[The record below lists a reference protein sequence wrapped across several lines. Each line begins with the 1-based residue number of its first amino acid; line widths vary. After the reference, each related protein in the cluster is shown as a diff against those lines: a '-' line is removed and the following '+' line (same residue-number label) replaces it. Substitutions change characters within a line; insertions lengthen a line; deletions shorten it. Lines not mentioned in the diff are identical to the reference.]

1 MPAVPTSSGSS
12 GMWMPRRVSAWA
24 SSHSPAPQNSSAR
37 TMKPSLRKNS
47 DAATRPSRPSPT
59 AMAMGR
65 SRPARAGA
73 GRASTSMLEGCVI
86 RPRGARS
93 PCAPTTG
100 RRTRRGA
107 WSALPAPS
115 RRAARRPRPPHRRG
129 RGRRAARRE
138 GAGSADQAPRRVR
151 RPVVGAQGERAP
163 RGLMTQPSSIDV
175 LARPAPARAGRD
187 LPIAI
192 AVGLG
197 LLGLVAVSLSFRKE
211 GFILLALVA
220 CGAGL
225 WELAQALTRRGIHIP
240 LLPLLVGTAGILV
253 SSYTGG
259 PEALLVAFMLTAG
272 GVVVWRVL
280 DGGGA
285 EALRDAAAA
294 TFAAAYIP
302 FMAGFVMLMLDQPGG
317 DRRVALF
324 VLLAVASDTGGYT
337 AGVLLGRNL
346 LAPSVSP
353 KKTWEGLAG
362 SLLLASAVGAVG
374 MVLAFDANPLI
385 GIALGLAS
393 VLTATLGDLAES
405 LIKRDLELKDMGSLL
420 PGHGGVLDRI
430 DSLLLSAPLVYL
442 VLLVTVP
449 GA

>member
-24 SSHSPAPQNSSAR
+24 SSHSPAPQATSAR
-37 TMKPSLRKNS
+37 RMKPSLRKDS
-47 DAATRPSRPSPT
+47 DTATRPSRPSPT

-65 SRPARAGA
+65 SRP
-73 GRASTSMLEGCVI
+73 
-86 RPRGARS
+86 
-93 PCAPTTG
+93 
-100 RRTRRGA
+100 
-107 WSALPAPS
+107 
-115 RRAARRPRPPHRRG
+115 
-129 RGRRAARRE
+129 
-138 GAGSADQAPRRVR
+138 
-151 RPVVGAQGERAP
+151 
-163 RGLMTQPSSIDV
+163 
-175 LARPAPARAGRD
+175 ARPAPARAGRD

-272 GVVVWRVL
+272 VL
-280 DGGGA
+280 
-285 EALRDAAAA
+285 
-294 TFAAAYIP
+294 
-302 FMAGFVMLMLDQPGG
+302 AGRHP
-317 DRRVALF
+317 
-324 VLLAVASDTGGYT
+324 
-337 AGVLLGRNL
+337 

-353 KKTWEGLAG
+353 KKTWEGLGG
-362 SLLLASAVGAVG
+362 SLLLASSVGAVG
-374 MVLAFDANPLI
+374 MALAFDANPLI

-430 DSLLLSAPLVYL
+430 DSLLLTAPLVYL